1 MLPEKGVSGLT
12 YLDMALVL
20 RREEQKERRSQLEW
34 LWYRV
39 SNQRQQVR
47 MLAFAMSIALGAR
60 QS

>member
-20 RREEQKERRSQLEW
+20 RREEQKEGRSQLEW

-47 MLAFAMSIALGAR
+47 MLAFAMALGAR